1 MLALKRLP
9 MSNSAGDSEHQ
20 GRGLCDIRGVP
31 SEDRLLLSV
40 ASLPSTLCV
49 QFVRCSVGRGDCW

>member
-1 MLALKRLP
+1 MLAFKRLP

-40 ASLPSTLCV
+40 ASTRSAI
-49 QFVRCSVGRGDCW
+49 